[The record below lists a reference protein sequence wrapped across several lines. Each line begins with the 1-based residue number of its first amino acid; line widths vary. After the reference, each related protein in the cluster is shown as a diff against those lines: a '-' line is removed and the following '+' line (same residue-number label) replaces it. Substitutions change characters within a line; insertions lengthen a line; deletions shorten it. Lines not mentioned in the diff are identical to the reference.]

1 MRKTNAHGE
10 MTKMHVYVI
19 IASCIM
25 AWGVMGMVN
34 AYGIFFTPMEEALG
48 VNRASVTLHYS
59 LRGLVSGLSMP
70 LVALLLDRK
79 VSLRITMPIGMAL
92 YLASSILI
100 ARSRSVIMVDVLAV
114 VGGFGLALVSFM
126 LMTVILGN
134 WFIKSL
140 GTFSGIAIAFSGIG
154 SAIVSPVVT
163 KLLGSLGY
171 ETVYILYAAAAMAM
185 VVPILFVP
193 LKPEDMGL
201 KPYGAD
207 EEGDAEKIAAQGKTL
222 KETKRRTHE
231 INLDLPYKLFSGLY
245 IVLLVMTLLLV
256 GDTTLNSHLPA
267 LALNR
272 NLTAEIGALLLSS
285 SMVGNLVSKLV
296 FGVMVDRIGVV
307 KGFLVIMAASMAG
320 FLLILLAGTSTMV
333 LAAGSFLYG
342 TVFTLPAMGMSFLA
356 RHIYGNEAYSAAYA
370 KITMMTNFGGAIF
383 VTVIGAMYDATGAYT
398 LPVIMCMA
406 LDGISLLMLFW
417 IAGYIKKQQK

>member
-126 LMTVILGN
+126 LMTVIQGN

-185 VVPILFVP
+185 VVPIL
-193 LKPEDMGL
+193 
-201 KPYGAD
+201 
-207 EEGDAEKIAAQGKTL
+207 
-222 KETKRRTHE
+222 
-231 INLDLPYKLFSGLY
+231 
-245 IVLLVMTLLLV
+245 
-256 GDTTLNSHLPA
+256 
-267 LALNR
+267 
-272 NLTAEIGALLLSS
+272 
-285 SMVGNLVSKLV
+285 
-296 FGVMVDRIGVV
+296 
-307 KGFLVIMAASMAG
+307 
-320 FLLILLAGTSTMV
+320 
-333 LAAGSFLYG
+333 
-342 TVFTLPAMGMSFLA
+342 
-356 RHIYGNEAYSAAYA
+356 
-370 KITMMTNFGGAIF
+370 
-383 VTVIGAMYDATGAYT
+383 
-398 LPVIMCMA
+398 
-406 LDGISLLMLFW
+406 
-417 IAGYIKKQQK
+417 